1 MPSFIA
7 LLTWTDQ
14 GARAAKDTVKRY
26 DNAVATAQKMGASIR
41 NTWWTMGAYDA
52 VVVLDAPDEATASR
66 FAISISSQGNVRTL
80 TMRAYTK
87 DEMAKIVSGL

>member
-26 DNAVATAQKMGASIR
+26 DNAVATAQKMGVSIR

>member
-26 DNAVATAQKMGASIR
+26 DNAVGVAQKMGVSIR

-52 VVVLDAPDEATASR
+52 VVVLEAPDEATASR

-87 DEMAKIVSGL
+87 EEMTKIVSGL